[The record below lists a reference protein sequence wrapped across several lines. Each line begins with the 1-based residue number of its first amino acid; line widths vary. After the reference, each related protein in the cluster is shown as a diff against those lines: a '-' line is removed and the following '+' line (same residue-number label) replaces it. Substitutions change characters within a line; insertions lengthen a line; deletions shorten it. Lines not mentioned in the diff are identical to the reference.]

1 MNTFLPIGFLGGGAG
16 GGEIILI
23 FVVVLLMFG
32 PKRLPQIARMIG
44 KTLDELRRASQDF
57 KDQIMSI
64 DEPPPVDVDSPE
76 DTYGDEHYDAYG
88 GEEHDDYT
96 GGEGDGFDG
105 YQDHDAPA
113 AEGASEEGGDGALPG
128 EEEGDVTD
136 ALDLSLAE
144 SVEAQGGE
152 EPPEADEPEREEGE
166 TPHGLA
172 G

>member
-1 MNTFLPIGFLGGGAG
+1 MGGGAG

-32 PKRLPQIARMIG
+32 PKKLPQIARMIG

-76 DTYGDEHYDAYG
+76 DTYGDEHYGAYG
-88 GEEHDDYT
+88 EEYDNYT
-96 GGEGDGFDG
+96 GEDGDGFDG
-105 YQDHDAPA
+105 YSHDEPD
-113 AEGASEEGGDGALPG
+113 AEEPPDDGTGEDGMPPG
-128 EEEGDVTD
+128 EDEGDVTD
-136 ALDLSLAE
+136 ALDLSAAVAKGE
-144 SVEAQGGE
+144 GQGDDTPASD
-152 EPPEADEPEREEGE
+152 EPPGEEGE
-166 TPHGLA
+166 TSHGLA